1 MAHTEG
7 RGPSRPCQRRG
18 QVNPIVEGWRGLA
31 ALLVM
36 LAHFGPAAGL
46 QNALVLTAFTGVDL
60 FFVLSGFVFAPILM
74 GGQPQHWGAYAV
86 RRAFRI
92 LPAYWLAVMVYAV
105 LLWLQTGSAGPW
117 ASHLAFLHLSSPQ
130 TAFALNPAF
139 WSLVPE
145 VEFYLMLPL
154 LALWV
159 RGSSVRFLWLLAGA
173 LALRLGISQFA
184 DRESANLAFVAMHH
198 LPGMLVEFLLGSLV
212 WWLRTQQIL
221 PERTTLL
228 WVGLVAWLGLAIAFG
243 QFGDAGFDAWLGP
256 GQVSLLAAL
265 TAALMLAGSQHLS
278 LGSGAFNRAALLAG
292 ALSYAVYLFHNA
304 ALKLVSEIWA
314 AVVLTF
320 LVAIVVHVGLEAPA
334 RRLGRA
340 LAARITPAR

>member
-7 RGPSRPCQRRG
+7 RGPSRPCQRRR
-18 QVNPIVEGWRGLA
+18 QMNPVVEGWRGLA

-46 QNALVLTAFTGVDL
+46 QNVLVLTAFTGVDL
-60 FFVLSGFVFAPILM
+60 FFVLSGFVFAPILL
-74 GGQPQHWGAYAV
+74 GQPQHWGAYAL

-105 LLWLQTGSAGPW
+105 LLWQQSGTSGPW

-243 QFGDAGFDAWLGP
+243 HFGDAGFDAWLGP

-278 LGSGAFNRAALLAG
+278 LGDGAFNRAALLAG